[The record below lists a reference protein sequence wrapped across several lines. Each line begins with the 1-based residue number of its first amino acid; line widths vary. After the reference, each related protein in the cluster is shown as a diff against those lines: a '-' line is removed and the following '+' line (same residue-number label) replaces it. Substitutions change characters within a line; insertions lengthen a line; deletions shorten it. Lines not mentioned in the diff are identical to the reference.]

1 MDFSI
6 ISLSIRDKRVYE
18 ALLAIPNS
26 SLRAVA
32 ETTNINRGTSMNLL
46 KACAQLDSST
56 ALLRASSCATAPKI
70 QPFWQKFYAR
80 SSKLCR

>member
-32 ETTNINRGTSMNLL
+32 ETTNINRGSTKVYAQEKLNAFTVKIGYPDKWKDYNSMII
-46 KACAQLDSST
+46 DSE
-56 ALLRASSCATAPKI
+56 
-70 QPFWQKFYAR
+70 QNY
-80 SSKLCR
+80 